1 MEILRAP
8 WVMEL
13 DYVINRLG
21 ESLLATEVNLH
32 RESRLFSIHVKKGVK
47 FTREGA
53 RLLTTPQQKGKK
65 GTARVSESKKRIRGE
80 TIFRPT
86 Q

>member
-1 MEILRAP
+1 MCNSPNICSWKISELPLVHGKMERLYLVRNERCSKHLFMEILRAP

-32 RESRLFSIHVKKGVK
+32 RESRLFSIHVKK
-47 FTREGA
+47 
-53 RLLTTPQQKGKK
+53 KG
-65 GTARVSESKKRIRGE
+65 
-80 TIFRPT
+80 
-86 Q
+86 